1 MIKIMKLKPYES
13 IGNLVFGMT
22 RNEVKNYLGE
32 CRSTYMYGYPVEDR
46 FLDNYGDMHALF
58 NNQQLLEAVEIFPD
72 LQEDELWIELE
83 NIKMQIY
90 IDKIMFLNEIKIIA
104 PDITLDSEGD
114 GYFSD
119 KLGLKV
125 YCPEDKIEDIIVHDR
140 YCYDEGNQYLEENGF
155 K

>member
-1 MIKIMKLKPYES
+1 
-13 IGNLVFGMT
+13 
-22 RNEVKNYLGE
+22 
-32 CRSTYMYGYPVEDR
+32 
-46 FLDNYGDMHALF
+46 MHALF
-58 NNQQLLEAVEIFPD
+58 NKQQLLEAVENFPD

-140 YCYDEGNQYLEENGF
+140 YCYDEENQYLEENGF